1 MKCVK
6 KIVIFVGGAF
16 SLDMS
21 IIEIRAFAVDLK
33 WKIGK
38 KVVLKREM

>member
-1 MKCVK
+1 MFLKRYSR
-6 KIVIFVGGAF
+6 FVGGAF

-21 IIEIRAFAVDLK
+21 IIVIQGIAVYLK
-33 WKIGK
+33 WKVGK